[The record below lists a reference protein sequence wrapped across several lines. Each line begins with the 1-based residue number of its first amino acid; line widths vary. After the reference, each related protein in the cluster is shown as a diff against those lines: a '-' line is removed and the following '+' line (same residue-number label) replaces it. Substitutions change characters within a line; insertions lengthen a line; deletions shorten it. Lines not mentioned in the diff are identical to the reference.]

1 MYWRVKRL
9 EPNYILRKYGV
20 FIALAISI
28 PMNFFL
34 ILTRPD
40 LSKVMDT
47 GTKTNLTQF
56 ARDVA
61 VQLLDSSYT
70 TYEKNTRA
78 LLAGELAPSVEQQ
91 LKEAGLL
98 PKSAEEM
105 QAQLQGLKQIRQ
117 VASVR
122 IDEVVPGDPNEQSL
136 VPVEVRGLVAVH
148 SAQEGGP
155 QEMPFKLQFLLGT
168 NAQNQQ
174 PIVARLAL

>member
-9 EPNYILRKYGV
+9 EPNYILRKYGLL
-20 FIALAISI
+20 IALCISV

-34 ILTRPD
+34 MLTRPD

-47 GTKTNLTQF
+47 GTKTSMTNF
-56 ARDVA
+56 AKEVSI
-61 VQLLDSSYT
+61 QLLDSSYT
-70 TYEKNTRA
+70 TYERNTRA
-78 LLAGELAPSVEQQ
+78 LLSGELAPSVEQQ

-98 PKSAEEM
+98 PKSPEEM

-122 IDEVVPGDPNEQSL
+122 VDDVVPGDPNEQAL
-136 VPVEVRGLVAVH
+136 VPVEVRGMVAVH

-168 NAQNQQ
+168 NSQTQQ